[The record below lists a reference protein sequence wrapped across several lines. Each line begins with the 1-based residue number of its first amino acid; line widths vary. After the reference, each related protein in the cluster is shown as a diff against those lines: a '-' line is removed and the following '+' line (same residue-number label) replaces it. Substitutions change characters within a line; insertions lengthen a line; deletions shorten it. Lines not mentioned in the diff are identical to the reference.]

1 MRRGGTPVVA
11 FEPVAIDGAR
21 YVDGGAWSP
30 TNLDVLAGLG
40 LDLIVVSSPMSTVPG
55 TLRLG
60 LDVPARLLCHWRLM
74 EERRRVRRG
83 GTPVVAFEP
92 GAEEQAVI
100 GFGRMDPRK
109 RRVVAEVARAA
120 VRRRLEEPAVRTEV
134 AALAG

>member
-1 MRRGGTPVVA
+1 MLTVLYVSAQARKLAP
-11 FEPVAIDGAR
+11 DG
-21 YVDGGAWSP
+21 

-55 TLRLG
+55 TLRFG
-60 LDVPARLLCHWRLM
+60 LEVPARLLCHWRLVQ
-74 EERRRVRRG
+74 ERLRVRLG

-92 GAEEQAVI
+92 GAEEQGVLGLDA
-100 GFGRMDPRK
+100 MNPRK

-120 VRRRLEEPAVRTEV
+120 VRRHFEGPALRTEV